1 MTTHFLC
8 PHCGTRARTERTD
21 VEWVDME
28 NGIGDQL
35 FSVLPPDTRDVHY
48 QRHVDSRITCDDCY
62 EAHVPMQLRLIR
74 LQVKAGERTAL
85 PAALEGSI
93 DDPET
98 LHQFHPLHHHHHD
111 PVVGQRIGAAPPK
124 PIDFLRR

>member
-1 MTTHFLC
+1 M
-8 PHCGTRARTERTD
+8 RARTERTD

-35 FSVLPPDTRDVHY
+35 FAVLPPDVLDSAGNTTKHY
-48 QRHVDSRITCDDCY
+48 ERHVDSRITCDDCY
-62 EAHVPMQLRLIR
+62 EAHIPMQLRLIR
-74 LQVKAGERTAL
+74 LQVKAGERAAL

-111 PVVGQRIGAAPPK
+111 PVVGQRIGAPAPK